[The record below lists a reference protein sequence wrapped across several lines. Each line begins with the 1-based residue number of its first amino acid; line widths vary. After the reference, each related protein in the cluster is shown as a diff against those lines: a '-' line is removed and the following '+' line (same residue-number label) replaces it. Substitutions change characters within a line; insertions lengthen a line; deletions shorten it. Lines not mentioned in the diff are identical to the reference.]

1 MELHDLDFVN
11 NTPSIAAALSFPL
24 QKSLKLHV
32 GIPYL

>member
-1 MELHDLDFVN
+1 MELHDLDFVI